1 MKKLMLVCAVL
12 VVFTSWA
19 LYASEA
25 TARFGADSFILG
37 AQMRVAQAEGLF
49 DDYGIDAEVLT
60 FSYGVDTVDAILT
73 GQTDF
78 GVCMDFAMLTRL
90 VTEQLVILATIIEP
104 APGWHKLAVR
114 AEIQGPQDLIGK
126 KLGVAAGTL
135 QEYVTYKYLE
145 VNNIPKDAV
154 KYVKFTSLY
163 DIVAALGTGDIDGA
177 WVWAQGVEKALEF
190 GGIHILCDDSA
201 AGHRSYGFLV
211 ASIDF
216 VRSNPELTIRIM
228 RAFRD
233 VTTWILENME
243 DAARIVAEQ
252 VGAPEDTVLTEM
264 QRENYCFKL
273 TTAHVDHL
281 NSLLSWMYEAGII
294 DKQLKAEDY
303 IEECPLKMIDPEAVT
318 L

>member
-60 FSYGVDTVDAILT
+60 FSYGVDT
-73 GQTDF
+73 
-78 GVCMDFAMLTRL
+78 
-90 VTEQLVILATIIEP
+90 
-104 APGWHKLAVR
+104 
-114 AEIQGPQDLIGK
+114 

-145 VNNIPKDAV
+145 VNNIPKNAV